1 MSEAPVEAGVD
12 DVQPVPRKT
21 GRGHFDVIVSLTA
34 IFISTVSLYV
44 AIQHGKTERDLVA
57 ANVWPFPRAI
67 LSNGYGN
74 RGSIAIGVSNGGV
87 GPAKI
92 SSFELFYRGR
102 PVSSGLD
109 LLRQCCGL
117 GIEKL
122 TTANYQAK
130 IDEGH
135 EGESVRHII
144 ESSLAWIESQ
154 QFQMFISVNLGS
166 WSGSSVRKMCD
177 EIGDP
182 DLYKFSYTPFSA
194 CVHNMWNHVG
204 KWNARTCQ
212 NPLHKRHA
220 IGRIADTWPI
230 IDFLFRACKYLELVL
245 DEFDGYYQYTSRT
258 VSPTD
263 AFRTA
268 AQELSS
274 AWERDKPEESSLN
287 EF

>member
-12 DVQPVPRKT
+12 EVQPVPRKT

-34 IFISTVSLYV
+34 IFISAVSLYV

-117 GIEKL
+117 GP
-122 TTANYQAK
+122 TTADVKAALPRGIYSSIVDGTVLRPGEENPVLQVQPSETAPGLANQLK
-130 IDEGH
+130 RID
-135 EGESVRHII
+135 V
-144 ESSLAWIESQ
+144 LQ
-154 QFQMFISVNLGS
+154 QIS
-166 WSGSSVRKMCD
+166 
-177 EIGDP
+177 
-182 DLYKFSYTPFSA
+182 
-194 CVHNMWNHVG
+194 
-204 KWNARTCQ
+204 
-212 NPLHKRHA
+212 
-220 IGRIADTWPI
+220 
-230 IDFLFRACKYLELVL
+230 FRVCYCSVL
-245 DEFDGYYQYTSRT
+245 DQCWINDLRSTRT
-258 VSPTD
+258 LAVGQCRPAEHPYD
-263 AFRTA
+263 
-268 AQELSS
+268 
-274 AWERDKPEESSLN
+274 PN
-287 EF
+287 GH